1 MINEYFLLCLAK
13 QDKQFGKIQLFF
25 PHNNPK
31 ASVETMIKPYKTHTL
46 QRAYRGESYF
56 WGLLPQQ
63 GDKLLFNFDPP
74 IIVKG

>member
-1 MINEYFLLCLAK
+1 MIKEYFPLCLAK